1 MRRRDFIG
9 AIGGAAAAWPLAARA
24 QQRAVPVVGCLNGGT
39 ESAFGPQAAAFR
51 QGLAEQGYVDG
62 RNVQI
67 LYRWAELHYDRLP
80 ELAADL
86 VRRGVAVIVASMD
99 GTVSALAA
107 RSATSTLPIVFV
119 TGGDPVERGL
129 VASLNRPGGNLTG
142 VYFLTGTLIGKRLE
156 LLHEIAP
163 AITSIGN
170 LVNPALPTFANEG
183 VIKETEAAA
192 RALGV
197 RVVFQDANT
206 PSEIEAAFAV
216 LVRRGIGGFIAAE
229 ALYFEQ
235 RDQLVRLAAHHA
247 VPAIYAWREAVDA
260 GGLMSYGTS
269 LSDAFRLAGTY
280 AARILKG
287 DKPSDLPVQQT
298 TKVELIINIKTAK
311 ALGLTIPVTLLA
323 TADEVIE

>member
-1 MRRRDFIG
+1 MRRREFI
-9 AIGGAAAAWPLAARA
+9 AALGGAAAWPLAARA
-24 QQRAVPVVGCLNGGT
+24 QQRAVPVIGCLNGGT
-39 ESAFGPQAAAFR
+39 EGAFGPQTAAFR
-51 QGLAEQGYVDG
+51 RGLGEQGYVDG
-62 RNVQI
+62 RNVQT
-67 LYRWAELHYDRLP
+67 LYRWAETHYERLP

-86 VRRGVAVIVASMD
+86 VRRGAAVIVASTD

-107 RSATSTLPIVFV
+107 RSATRTISIVFV
-119 TGGDPVERGL
+119 TGGDPVERDL

-142 VYFLTGTLIGKRLE
+142 VYFLTGTLAGKRFE

-163 AITSIGN
+163 AATSIGVF
-170 LVNPALPTFANEG
+170 VNPTLPTIANEG
-183 VIKETEAAA
+183 TIKDSEAAA

-197 RVVFQDANT
+197 SVVFQDAST

-216 LVRRGIGGFIAAE
+216 LVRQGIGGVIAQE

-247 VPAIYAWREAVDA
+247 VPAMYAWREAVDA

-280 AARILKG
+280 AGRILKG
-287 DKPSDLPVQQT
+287 DKPADLPVQQST
-298 TKVELIINIKTAK
+298 RIEMVLNLRTAK
-311 ALGLTIPVTLLA
+311 ALGIEVPTATLLRA
-323 TADEVIE
+323 TEVIE